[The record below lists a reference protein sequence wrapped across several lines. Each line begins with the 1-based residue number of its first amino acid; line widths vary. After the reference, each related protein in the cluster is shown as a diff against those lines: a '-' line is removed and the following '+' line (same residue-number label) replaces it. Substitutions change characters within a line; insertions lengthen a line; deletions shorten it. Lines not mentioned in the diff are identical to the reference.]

1 MSTKDVFTIQSGA
14 LPASTRVAGFR
25 GTEGLSKPYAFDI
38 YLVMTND
45 VVQDFNMAGAVGAKA
60 TLAADRQDD
69 RPPHFMHGIFASVE
83 LVHVHAG
90 RAVIRATLVP
100 RLWKLT
106 QSIHSN
112 VFTDKT
118 VPDILKEVLAQNGVT
133 AHAFRLFGSYP
144 AQEHICQYRESDFA
158 FVSRW
163 MEREGIYYYFEQ
175 GESEEK
181 LIITDERATHG
192 PLTGKPVRYFPQ
204 PGEAMLQGEVLRT
217 FMCKHTSLPASVR
230 LKDYDYAHPALDIS
244 GRAPVAPGGFGEISI
259 YGARFFTPAEGSR
272 LAKIKAEALLA
283 GQVVYHGSGTTFGLR
298 PGYTFEVEE
307 HPLPAFN
314 TKYLATEVEHF
325 GNQTTGAPE
334 LRQMAGLVWDE
345 TYRVEVAAIPASVQ
359 YRAPQVAPWPRI
371 YGTEHAVVDGPAD
384 SEYAQ
389 LDEQGRYAIK
399 LSFDES
405 DLSGGKAST
414 RVRMLQPHGGGI
426 EGFHFPLRKG
436 TEVLC
441 TFLGGDP
448 DRPMIA
454 GVAPNALA
462 PSPVTA
468 ANYTLNVLQTG
479 GRNRLELEDKD
490 GAQRVTL
497 STPTENTML
506 RIGAPNDDHHLIA
519 RTDGSGLIHSGQNL
533 DVNVLSNKSVTVK
546 GGVTEDYT
554 GTQITTVGADVT
566 RLYKANK
573 TESVEGGHVGETYGT
588 HKTVVNG
595 SRDSEYGSHNLTV
608 HALAV
613 TDVGEQSMT
622 VAGPTNELYQANH
635 TTTVMGDRTETVEGT
650 YTQTVTGAATQT
662 MKAGWT
668 VDVTGDVSH
677 TATGAY
683 NITAKEFEANY
694 DGDFFNL
701 ARGRKVEIVL
711 GSGINVVVGA
721 QTDLFVPLK
730 AETIA
735 GMKFE
740 AIFGAAMQIHL
751 GLAFVMAPVTIE
763 MTNGAD
769 IRSALVEIAQAP
781 FKLAIRPFQIDFSDL
796 EIHL

>member
-1 MSTKDVFTIQSGA
+1 
-14 LPASTRVAGFR
+14 
-25 GTEGLSKPYAFDI
+25 
-38 YLVMTND
+38 MTND
-45 VVQDFNMAGAVGAKA
+45 VVQDFDMAGAVGAKA
-60 TLAADRQDD
+60 TLRADREDG
-69 RPPHFMHGIFASVE
+69 RPPHFIHGIFAAVE
-83 LVHVHAG
+83 LIHAHAG

-118 VPDILKEVLAQNGVT
+118 IPDILKEVLAQSGVT
-133 AHAFRLFGSYP
+133 DHAFRLFGSYP
-144 AQEHICQYRESDFA
+144 AQEHVCQYRESDFA
-158 FVSRW
+158 FLSRW

-175 GESEEK
+175 GESEER

-192 PLTGKPVRYFPQ
+192 PLVAKPVRYFPQ
-204 PGEAMLQGEVLRT
+204 TGEAMIQGEVLRT
-217 FMCKHTSLPASVR
+217 FMCRHTSLPASVR

-259 YGARFFTPAEGSR
+259 YGARFFTPAEGGR
-272 LAKIKAEALLA
+272 LAKLKAEALLA
-283 GQVVYHGSGTTFGLR
+283 GQVVYHGAGTTFGLR

-325 GNQTTGAPE
+325 GNQATGAPE
-334 LRQMAGLVWDE
+334 LRQIAGLVWDE
-345 TYRVEVAAIPASVQ
+345 TYRVEVSAIPASVQ
-359 YRAPQVAPWPRI
+359 YRAPQVTPWPRI
-371 YGTEHAVVDGPAD
+371 YGTEHAIVDGPAD
-384 SEYAQ
+384 SVYAQ
-389 LDEQGRYAIK
+389 LDDQGRYSIK

-405 DLSGGKAST
+405 DLTGGKAST
-414 RVRMLQPHGGGI
+414 KVRMLQPHGGGI

-448 DRPMIA
+448 DRPVIA

-490 GAQRVTL
+490 GSQRVTL

-506 RIGAPNDDHHLIA
+506 RIGAPNDDHNLIA
-519 RTDGSGLIHSGQNL
+519 RTDGSGLIHSGKNL
-533 DVNVLSNKSVTVK
+533 DVNVLLDKSVTVQGSVK
-546 GGVTEDYT
+546 EEYT
-554 GTQITTVGADVT
+554 GPQSTTVGADVT

-573 TESVEGGHVGETYGT
+573 TESVAGGHVGETYGT
-588 HKTVVNG
+588 HRTVVNG
-595 SRDSEYGSHNLTV
+595 PRDSEYGSHSLTV

-613 TDVGEQSMT
+613 TDAGEQSTT
-622 VAGPTNELYQANH
+622 VQGPVTEVYKADH
-635 TTTVMGDRTETVEGT
+635 TTTVTGARTETIEGV
-650 YTQTVTGAATQT
+650 YTQTVKGAATQT
-662 MKAGWT
+662 LEGGWK
-668 VDVTGDVSH
+668 VDVTGDVNH

-683 NITAKEFEANY
+683 TITAKEFEAKY
-694 DGDFFNL
+694 DGDFYNL
-701 ARGRKVEIVL
+701 AKGTKIEIVL
-711 GSGINVVVGA
+711 GSGVTAVLGT
-721 QTDLFVPLK
+721 QTDFFAPLK
-730 AETIA
+730 AEVIA
-735 GMKFE
+735 GLKFE
-740 AIFGAAMQIHL
+740 TILGAALQIHL
-751 GLAFVMAPVTIE
+751 GLAFTMAPVAIE

-769 IRSALVEIAQAP
+769 IRSAFVQIFTAP
-781 FKLAIRPFQIDFSDL
+781 LKLAVRPLQIDFSDL